1 MDFLIIA
8 LILVNGFVGFY
19 RGAVKMLFSLFKVA
33 LLLLLCYY
41 LSEQLA
47 NSLVGGALWQHI
59 YDFLKGIF
67 DDVLAGEFQ
76 NMSEVLFSVGF
87 LSNAVLRVV
96 LQTVLKNI
104 TFEGDMSFGEIV
116 APSLTLIFLKVVLFI
131 LLFILLS
138 AIFKLIDFI
147 LRKCISFA
155 GFGRIN
161 RLAGFFLGLLKGFVI
176 SMLVFVVLTALSNL
190 NISERLTSFVESGL
204 VSSYLY
210 NHYFLNIFN
219 LFY

>member
-1 MDFLIIA
+1 
-8 LILVNGFVGFY
+8 
-19 RGAVKMLFSLFKVA
+19 MLFSLFRVA

-59 YDFLKGIF
+59 YEFLKGIF
-67 DDVLAGEFQ
+67 DDVLPGEFQ

-155 GFGRIN
+155 GFGRID

-176 SMLVFVVLTALSNL
+176 SMLVFVVLTALSSL

>member
-1 MDFLIIA
+1 MDFLVIA

-19 RGAVKMLFSLFKVA
+19 RGAVKMLFALFRVA

-47 NSLVGGALWQHI
+47 NSLAGGALWQHV
-59 YDFLKGIF
+59 YEFLKGIF
-67 DDVLAGEFQ
+67 DDVLPGEFQ
-76 NMSEVLFSVGF
+76 NMSEVLYSVGL
-87 LSNAVLRVV
+87 LSNAVLRVI

-155 GFGRIN
+155 GFGRID

-176 SMLVFVVLTALSNL
+176 SMLVFVVLTALSSL

>member
-1 MDFLIIA
+1 MDFLVIA
-8 LILVNGFVGFY
+8 LILANGFVGFY
-19 RGAVKMLFSLFKVA
+19 RGAVKMLFSLFRVA

-41 LSEQLA
+41 LSERLA

-59 YDFLKGIF
+59 YEFLKGIF
-67 DDVLAGEFQ
+67 DDVLPGEFQ
-76 NMSEVLFSVGF
+76 NMSEVLFSVGL

-138 AIFKLIDFI
+138 AVFKLIDFI

-176 SMLVFVVLTALSNL
+176 SMLVFVVLTALSSL
-190 NISERLTSFVESGL
+190 NISEGLTSFVESGL

>member
-1 MDFLIIA
+1 MDFLVIA

-19 RGAVKMLFSLFKVA
+19 RGAVKMLFSLFRVA

-59 YDFLKGIF
+59 YEFLKGIF
-67 DDVLAGEFQ
+67 DDVLPGEFQ

-87 LSNAVLRVV
+87 LSNAVLRVI

-116 APSLTLIFLKVVLFI
+116 APSLILIFLKVVLFI

-138 AIFKLIDFI
+138 AVFKLIDFI

-176 SMLVFVVLTALSNL
+176 SMLVFVVLTALSSL

>member
-1 MDFLIIA
+1 
-8 LILVNGFVGFY
+8 
-19 RGAVKMLFSLFKVA
+19 MLFSLFRVA

-41 LSEQLA
+41 LSERLA

-59 YDFLKGIF
+59 YEFLKGIF
-67 DDVLAGEFQ
+67 DDVLPGEFQ
-76 NMSEVLFSVGF
+76 NMSEVLYSVGF
-87 LSNAVLRVV
+87 LSNAVLQVV

-138 AIFKLIDFI
+138 AVFKLIDFI

-176 SMLVFVVLTALSNL
+176 SMLVFVVLTSLSSL
-190 NISERLTSFVESGL
+190 NISEGLTSFVESGL

-210 NHYFLNIFN
+210 NHYFLNIFH

>member
-1 MDFLIIA
+1 
-8 LILVNGFVGFY
+8 
-19 RGAVKMLFSLFKVA
+19 MLFSLFRVA

-41 LSEQLA
+41 LSERLA

-59 YDFLKGIF
+59 YEFLKGIF
-67 DDVLAGEFQ
+67 DDVLPGEFQ
-76 NMSEVLFSVGF
+76 NMSEVLYSVGF

-138 AIFKLIDFI
+138 AVFKLIDFI

-176 SMLVFVVLTALSNL
+176 SMLVFVLLTALSSL